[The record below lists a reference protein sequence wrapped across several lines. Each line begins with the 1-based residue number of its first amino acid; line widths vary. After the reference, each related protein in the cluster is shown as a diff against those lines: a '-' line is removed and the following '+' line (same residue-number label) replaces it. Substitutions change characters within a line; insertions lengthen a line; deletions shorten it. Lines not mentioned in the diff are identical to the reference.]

1 MSRYLAKKHVE
12 VLGDVPCSVVV
23 GLGVKSN
30 DNWRCM
36 MTAVRRG
43 PARVQEA
50 GADDVDGPRWGG
62 PWQRRALVVDRPS
75 AYLKQEHGGAA
86 VASEA

>member
-1 MSRYLAKKHVE
+1 
-12 VLGDVPCSVVV
+12 
-23 GLGVKSN
+23 
-30 DNWRCM
+30 

-50 GADDVDGPRWGG
+50 GADGADGPRWGG

-75 AYLKQEHGGAA
+75 ACLKQEHGGAT